1 MDKIGVTV
9 YVIDNER
16 IERERK
22 LVQLLKKEFNYDC
35 INLLKISYD
44 NIRYPC
50 IIFTHANDIDKR
62 KSSLGKKIKE
72 VMKEVSIYNTLLIM
86 YAGTGEDRVVKV
98 LQDLE
103 IEINENVCI
112 ISRPIDQNDA
122 LKQAELAII
131 WKEIENK
138 NGKVG
143 FRNHNCLRLRTI
155 TYIAAISIL
164 CQGYLVSHFP
174 RPSDNLPESIKSAL
188 DIIGWTKFAETDE
201 GKAFAQI
208 VVKKKGVTVE
218 PECWQKV
225 FENTIKGKEQ
235 SPKSLF
241 RKKLDEELGN
251 IELPEEIARL
261 VDAIFGMQPIEDAEL
276 VAIAYLKLVE
286 RLKGTA

>member
-9 YVIDNER
+9 YVIDKER

-35 INLLKISYD
+35 INLVQKPYD
-44 NIRYPC
+44 NIIHPC
-50 IIFTHANDIDKR
+50 IIFAHANDIDNR
-62 KSSLGKKIKE
+62 KSSLGKKIKK
-72 VMKEVSIYNTLLIM
+72 VMREASIYNTLLIM

-138 NGKVG
+138 NGEIG

-164 CQGYLVSHFP
+164 CQGYLVSHFS
-174 RPSDNLPESIKSAL
+174 RPSDNLPELIKKAL

-208 VVKKKGVTVE
+208 VVKKKGVTVK
-218 PECWQKV
+218 PEWWQKV
-225 FENTIKGKEQ
+225 FENIIKKEEQ
-235 SPKSLF
+235 S
-241 RKKLDEELGN
+241 ELL
-251 IELPEEIARL
+251 EW
-261 VDAIFGMQPIEDAEL
+261 D
-276 VAIAYLKLVE
+276 
-286 RLKGTA
+286 